1 MTAQTPKEKEIV
13 IAAIKLGCKILRQ
26 RQLAKKSK
34 KPTKRYQIIRRV
46 VEC

>member
-1 MTAQTPKEKEIV
+1 MTQTSKEKEIV

-26 RQLAKKSK
+26 RQLAKRVKK